1 MELGDQFILESD
13 SSSRE
18 VSWDRPQPSCSDSN
32 ANVSLTSVEPIV
44 QSGDLF
50 HVGRHNIEYTYSVSE
65 TPGSEVKCDISFEV
79 IKGLCIITENI

>member
-50 HVGRHNIEYTYSVSE
+50 HVGRHNIEYTYSVSG

-79 IKGLCIITENI
+79 IKGLCNQNT